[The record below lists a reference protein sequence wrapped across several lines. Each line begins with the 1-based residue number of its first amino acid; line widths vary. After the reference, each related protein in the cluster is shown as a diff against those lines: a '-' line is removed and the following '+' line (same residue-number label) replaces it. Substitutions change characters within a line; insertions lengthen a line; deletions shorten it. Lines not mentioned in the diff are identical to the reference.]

1 MPEGDREVTTPNIV
15 GFNPKTNKYFSA
27 SLPAWYNPELC
38 GECDELVGEEM
49 KVMVPRAY
57 KATVL
62 YCKLIESDN
71 ICKVK

>member
-1 MPEGDREVTTPNIV
+1 MPEGIGEMTAPNIV

-27 SLPAWYNPELC
+27 SLPAWYKPEIC
-38 GECDELVGEEM
+38 GECNELVKEEM
-49 KVMVPRAY
+49 KVMTY

-71 ICKVK
+71 ICKVS